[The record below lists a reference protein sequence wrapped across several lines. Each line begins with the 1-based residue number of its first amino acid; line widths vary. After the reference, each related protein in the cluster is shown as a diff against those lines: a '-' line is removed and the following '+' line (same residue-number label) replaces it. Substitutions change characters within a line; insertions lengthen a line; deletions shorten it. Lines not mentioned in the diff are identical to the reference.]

1 MSPARLAELGL
12 HGDPLVQQA
21 AKAFLGFLER
31 LHAVFELLLEVAI
44 AVALVLL
51 VIGSPA
57 PVDWWFNTLGVVLLY
72 AATVMTLW
80 SMLDYLRLAWPDLVD
95 S

>member
-1 MSPARLAELGL
+1 MIIGREITVSALREWMAEIGSRRKVAVSWLGKVKTVL
-12 HGDPLVQQA
+12 QM
-21 AKAFLGFLER
+21 
-31 LHAVFELLLEVAI
+31 
-44 AVALVLL
+44 VALVLL